1 MVNYFRAV
9 ADGAAKDGKPNGKLA
24 SNWIGQEVMRYLNE
38 NNAAIGD
45 YPVSSTLLADLLSK
59 ISAGEVD
66 QTRGKEVL
74 AEMLSSGCD
83 VQSAFDKLGIVK
95 VDSGDLD
102 ALCQQ
107 LIEENPAIIEE
118 IKGGK
123 VKAVGSLIGK
133 ARKINPNV
141 NPGVLRES
149 ILKIIGI

>member
-1 MVNYFRAV
+1 
-9 ADGAAKDGKPNGKLA
+9 
-24 SNWIGQEVMRYLNE
+24 
-38 NNAAIGD
+38 
-45 YPVSSTLLADLLSK
+45 
-59 ISAGEVD
+59 
-66 QTRGKEVL
+66 
-74 AEMLSSGCD
+74 MLSSGCE
-83 VQSAFDKLGIVK
+83 VQAAFDKLGIVK
-95 VDSGDLD
+95 VDSGDLE

-107 LIEENPAIIEE
+107 LIDENPAVIEE